1 MVLLT
6 SAGLGTWYLLRPAPL
21 NAIKLSGRI
30 EGYETD
36 VSTKS
41 PGRVEWV
48 AVREGTAVNKG
59 QLLVRLDDAEI
70 RSELQAATAQVDA
83 ARKRAMEAQLQI
95 SVIQRQID
103 EAGLGLQQSRGDS
116 QGKIEEAQGLVETA
130 QALVQQEQARVG
142 EAQALLEQSRVDRD
156 RYASLASMGA
166 IDQQRAELARTTYD
180 TAAAA
185 LESRKVAVEEAR
197 RAVKVAH
204 GKLSQARTTVLNPGR
219 QQTQIARLQDQL
231 AQSRNLLAAAQA
243 DVRTAIASQKL
254 IQSRLNNLTVFS
266 PINGV
271 VTVRNIEPGTV
282 VLPTR
287 PLLRVVDLKTV
298 YFRGFIPEG
307 NLGQVKVGQSAN
319 VFLDSDRYHKQ
330 PLQAHIS
337 AIDAQASF
345 TPENIYFQRD
355 RVQQVFGLKLAIE
368 QPGGLAKPGMPA
380 DAEIPLQGSPIG
392 ARTQQ

>member
-1 MVLLT
+1 
-6 SAGLGTWYLLRPAPL
+6 
-21 NAIKLSGRI
+21 
-30 EGYETD
+30 
-36 VSTKS
+36 
-41 PGRVEWV
+41 
-48 AVREGTAVNKG
+48 
-59 QLLVRLDDAEI
+59 
-70 RSELQAATAQVDA
+70 
-83 ARKRAMEAQLQI
+83 
-95 SVIQRQID
+95 
-103 EAGLGLQQSRGDS
+103 
-116 QGKIEEAQGLVETA
+116 LVETA
-130 QALVQQEQARVG
+130 QALVQQEEARVG
-142 EAQALLEQSRVDRD
+142 EAKALLEQSRVDRD
-156 RYASLASMGA
+156 RYASLASVGA
-166 IDQQRAELARTTYD
+166 VDQQRAELARNTYD

-197 RAVKVAH
+197 RAVKVAQ

-266 PINGV
+266 PINGI
-271 VTVRNIEPGTV
+271 VTVRNIELGTV
-282 VLPTR
+282 ILPTR
-287 PLLRVVDLKTV
+287 PLLRVVDFKTV

-307 NLGQVKVGQSAN
+307 NLRQVKVGQPAN

-330 PLQAHIS
+330 PLKAHIS

-368 QPGGLAKPGMPA
+368 QPGSLAKPGMPA
-380 DAEIPLQGSPIG
+380 DAEIPLLLQSN
-392 ARTQQ
+392 